1 MTALRSRGWARRV
14 AAALLTLVAACAL
27 LADVVAPWPYEK
39 QFREEPN
46 APPSRQ
52 FLMGTDELGRDR
64 LSRLIYGTRTS
75 LFLAPAAALLTLAG
89 ALLAGS
95 LAALGGRK
103 VDALVNAAMDLF
115 LSLPWLFLLLT
126 VRSLLPL
133 DVAPAVSVVITFG
146 LLGLLGWA
154 GPARVVRSGMQQALS
169 SDYVLAARSRG
180 IGWTGVLWRHVVPN
194 LRPLLAAQFWTAV
207 PLFIL
212 AEANLGLLGLGV
224 TEPLP
229 SWGSLLRELESQV
242 AGWSSPLQQIW
253 LLAPVGLLLAVV
265 LGVRVLFPAEVNE

>member
-1 MTALRSRGWARRV
+1 MISLYARRWV
-14 AAALLTLVAACAL
+14 RRLAAALLTLVAASAL

-52 FLMGTDELGRDR
+52 FPLGTDDLGRDR

-75 LFLAPAAALLTLAG
+75 LFLAPAAALLTIAG

-95 LAALGGRK
+95 LAAIGGRA
-103 VDALVNAAMDLF
+103 VDTMLNATMDLF

-133 DVAPAVSVVITFG
+133 DVAPAVSVLITFG

-154 GPARVVRSGMQQALS
+154 GPARVVRSLMRQVLQ

-180 IGWTGVLWRHVVPN
+180 VSRFGILRRHVVPN
-194 LRPLLAAQFWTAV
+194 LRPVLAAQFWTAV

-229 SWGSLLRELESQV
+229 SWGSLLRDLEGQV
-242 AGWSSPLQQIW
+242 AGWSSPMQQLW
-253 LLAPVGLLLAVV
+253 LLAPVALLLAVV
-265 LGVRVLFPAEVNE
+265 LGVRVVFPAEVPE

>member
-1 MTALRSRGWARRV
+1 MISLYARRWV
-14 AAALLTLVAACAL
+14 RRLAAALLTLVAASAL

-52 FLMGTDELGRDR
+52 FPLGTDDLGRDR

-75 LFLAPAAALLTLAG
+75 LFLAPAAALLTIAG

-95 LAALGGRK
+95 LAAIGGRA
-103 VDALVNAAMDLF
+103 VDTMLNATMDLF

-133 DVAPAVSVVITFG
+133 DVAPAVSVLITFG

-154 GPARVVRSGMQQALS
+154 GPARVVRSLMRQVLQ

-180 IGWTGVLWRHVVPN
+180 VSRFGILWRHVVPN
-194 LRPLLAAQFWTAV
+194 LRPVLAAQFWTAV

-229 SWGSLLRELESQV
+229 SWGSLLRDLEGQV
-242 AGWSSPLQQIW
+242 AGWSSPMQQLW
-253 LLAPVGLLLAVV
+253 LLTPVALLLAVV
-265 LGVRVLFPAEVNE
+265 LGVRVVFPAEVPE

>member
-1 MTALRSRGWARRV
+1 MTTIPARRWARR
-14 AAALLTLVAACAL
+14 AAATLLAAVACCAL
-27 LADVVAPWPYEK
+27 LADFVAPCPYQQ
-39 QFREEPN
+39 QFRDAPN

-52 FLMGTDELGRDR
+52 FPMGTDDLGRDR

-89 ALLAGS
+89 ALLAGG
-95 LAALGGRK
+95 LAALGGRR
-103 VDALVNAAMDLF
+103 VDTLVSASMDLF

-133 DVAPAVSVVITFG
+133 DVAPTISVLITFG

-154 GPARVVRSGMQQALS
+154 GPARVVRGGMWQALR
-169 SDYVLAARSRG
+169 SDYVLAARGRG
-180 IGWTGVLWRHVVPN
+180 VGWAGILWRHVVPN

-229 SWGSLLRELESQV
+229 SWGSLLHELESQV

-253 LLAPVGLLLAVV
+253 LLAPIALLLAVV
-265 LGVRVLFPAEVNE
+265 LGLRLVFPAEVTE

>member
-1 MTALRSRGWARRV
+1 MTAPRIKGWARRV

-46 APPSRQ
+46 SPPSRQ
-52 FLMGTDELGRDR
+52 FLMGTDDLGRDR

-75 LFLAPAAALLTLAG
+75 IFLAPAAALLTLVG

-103 VDALVNAAMDLF
+103 VDAVVNAGMDLF

-133 DVAPAVSVVITFG
+133 DVAPTVSIVITFG

-154 GPARVVRSGMQQALS
+154 GPARVVRSGMQQALRS
-169 SDYVLAARSRG
+169 EYVLAARSRG
-180 IGWTGVLWRHVVPN
+180 IGWAGVLWRHVVPN